1 MPFFSSCR
9 HTIAF
14 VSSYARTYRYLSP
27 HPTFLSFRTQVEDIN
42 LVRDEDT
49 GKSKGF
55 AFLKYEDS
63 RSCILAVDN
72 LTGSKVRHALCR
84 SYNFLLCRFVLSFP
98 CSIVC
103 IYILT
108 LLRVLSWP
116 YIPPQVLGRSIR
128 VDHVEN
134 YRLPKHLAERE
145 NGQNNGN
152 DLQASNIEKTAPG
165 HAYQGQELASSFDI
179 SKGQDL
185 FAGPTVEES
194 KADGER
200 INPNGEEGMSKEERR
215 QAKQA
220 RKEARD
226 QKRREKEQRRMRKEE
241 KRRERRARHMK
252 GGGKEG
258 GSARSRSTCS
268 GDDEYEHDGSS
279 GARRR
284 SESSKRDRKSKK
296 KHRRPSASRSRSYD
310 RYSSDGESRSSSSHG
325 SARKRRRRTEGGR

>member
-1 MPFFSSCR
+1 MNV
-9 HTIAF
+9 IAEIQRINQAELENGSVGTSASWHAKYADTAWVF
-14 VSSYARTYRYLSP
+14 VGNLPMQLTEGDVICVMSQ
-27 HPTFLSFRTQVEDIN
+27 FGEVEDIN

-55 AFLKYEDS
+55 AFMKYEDS

-72 LTGSKVRHALCR
+72 LTGSK
-84 SYNFLLCRFVLSFP
+84 
-98 CSIVC
+98 
-103 IYILT
+103 
-108 LLRVLSWP
+108 
-116 YIPPQVLGRSIR
+116 VLGRSIR

-194 KADGER
+194 KADGEG

-258 GSARSRSTCS
+258 GSTSRSS
-268 GDDEYEHDGSS
+268 DDDDEYEHDGSS

-296 KHRRPSASRSRSYD
+296 KHRRPSASRSRSHD

-325 SARKRRRRTEGGR
+325 SARKRRRRTEGDR